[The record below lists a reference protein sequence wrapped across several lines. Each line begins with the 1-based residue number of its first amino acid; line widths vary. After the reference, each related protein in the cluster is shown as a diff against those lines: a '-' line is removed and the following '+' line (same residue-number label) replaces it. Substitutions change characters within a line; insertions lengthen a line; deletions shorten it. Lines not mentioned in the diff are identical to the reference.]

1 MFKPLINIDRGFHAM
16 IPEAP
21 QEVPDTTEFNH
32 DIKFSLFG
40 RTFSLSFKV
49 NKKQE

>member
-1 MFKPLINIDRGFHAM
+1 MFRMPLNIDRGFHVM
-16 IPEAP
+16 IPPPKE
-21 QEVPDTTEFNH
+21 DTNPTEFKH

-40 RTFSLSFKV
+40 RTFSLSFTV